1 MSQGR
6 KGKELERVTRM
17 KRDWTLLSGSTR
29 PDAGNAMIVAL
40 LILFLLTSLGISYV
54 AVTKG
59 DKQIAG
65 NQMSASQAFSYA
77 EAGISEALLRMSNPN
92 DTATG
97 NYIGE
102 PAGTVT
108 PGWGKYIVND
118 PGNSGLDPQYNAT
131 LSDGLDNDGDGHID
145 NPNEHYPETGSKQS
159 SLPLTSK
166 LDYPWVKVRYKVNGA
181 GQVLL
186 FGDHDNNPTTPPK
199 ENVVRGQPELI
210 VTAAGRKGVGAKTVT
225 VEAIKWPLPP
235 VPGSVYTKSTMTF
248 NGNSFYIDGHDHAAT
263 APYDTI
269 PGNTPVAG
277 ISSPNQAP
285 AIAGALSG
293 QQLDNVQGTGADP
306 SVQNSSLNL
315 DLPSI
320 AASWSQMA
328 DINYVGNTSSP
339 DMSTWGSIGNLKIV
353 HVAGDLT
360 TTGNGSGAGVL
371 IVDGDFHLGGTVNY
385 NGIIIVLGNLDIQG
399 GGSAKNIVGGVMV
412 QGTTTGNTTVGGNV
426 KLMYSS
432 AMIQQLYSL
441 TRYEISSWID
451 Q

>member
-1 MSQGR
+1 M
-6 KGKELERVTRM
+6 ERQTAPYRTGAS
-17 KRDWTLLSGSTR
+17 DES
-29 PDAGNAMIVAL
+29 GNAMIIAL
-40 LILFLLTSLGISYV
+40 LVLFLLTSVGISYI

-65 NQMSASQAFSYA
+65 NQMTSAQAFSYA
-77 EAGISEALLRMSNPN
+77 EAGLSEALLRMSDPS
-92 DTATG
+92 ATPAG
-97 NYIGE
+97 TYIGE
-102 PAGTVT
+102 AVGTVT

-131 LSDGLDNDGDGHID
+131 LSDGLNNNGNGQID
-145 NPNEHYPETGSKQS
+145 EPNEHYPETGSKQS

-199 ENVVRGQPELI
+199 ENLVRGQPELI

-235 VPGSVYTKSTMTF
+235 VPGSVYTEGTMNF
-248 NGNSFYIDGHDHAAT
+248 NGNSFYIDGHDHNPT

-269 PGNTPVAG
+269 AGNTPLPG
-277 ISSPNQAP
+277 ISSPNNAGP
-285 AIAGALSG
+285 IAGALSG
-293 QQLDNVQGTGADP
+293 QQIDNVQGTGADP
-306 SVQNSSLNL
+306 SVQTSSVNL

-320 AASWSQMA
+320 AASWTQLANLTYS
-328 DINYVGNTSSP
+328 GNTNNP
-339 DMSTWGSIGNLKIV
+339 DMSTWGTIGDLKIV
-353 HVAGDLT
+353 HVAGDLSI
-360 TTGNGSGAGVL
+360 TGSGNGAGVL

-385 NGIIIVLGNLDIQG
+385 NGIIIVLGNVDIQG
-399 GGSAKNIVGGVMV
+399 GGNAKNIVGGLMV
-412 QGTTTGNTTVGGNV
+412 QGTLTGTTNVAGNV
-426 KLMYSS
+426 KLLYSS
-432 AMIQQLYSL
+432 AMINQLYSL